1 MKTIFQSQRHPE
13 VIIKVDLTDVNIKA
27 KLFAWFNFKHN
38 ELFNELGMW
47 EGGEVDIWHELVKS
61 EMEYRPII
69 FADGL
74 ARIEFSGDNGLLEL
88 TEVKVEDLSE
98 LKLTNLVTNLI

>member
-38 ELFNELGMW
+38 KLFNELCMW
-47 EGGEVDIWHELVKS
+47 EGGEVDITEWGDIRL
-61 EMEYRPII
+61 
-69 FADGL
+69 
-74 ARIEFSGDNGLLEL
+74 SGDNGILDLEPIR
-88 TEVKVEDLSE
+88 VDDLSE
-98 LKLTNLVTNLI
+98 LKLNNLVTNLI

>member
-1 MKTIFQSQRHPE
+1 MKTIFQSHRHPE

-38 ELFNELGMW
+38 DLFYELCMW
-47 EGGEVDIWHELVKS
+47 EGGDVDICDN
-61 EMEYRPII
+61 YT
-69 FADGL
+69 DGL
-74 ARIEFSGDNGLLEL
+74 TRITFSGDNGLLEL

-98 LKLTNLVTNLI
+98 LKLTKMVTNLI